1 MSILNFVSFQVSFAI
16 MHPDKIW
23 PDDSLSP
30 QKSHLSS
37 VKTFR
42 CSKHCF
48 VGSTFLQALHIK
60 CLTLFGHCKFYMT
73 FHIVVILELSKQP
86 GLSSL
91 PLVSTRYLDAIMY
104 ALLTVTMPFGD
115 FTQIWESDGFIGLI
129 GMLRIASASWG
140 RKVHLIKATSQ
151 SSNGTQSNQRC

>member
-16 MHPDKIW
+16 MHPHKIW
-23 PDDSLSP
+23 LDDSLSP

-73 FHIVVILELSKQP
+73 FHIVVILELSEQP

-129 GMLRIASASWG
+129 GMLRIASAS
-140 RKVHLIKATSQ
+140 
-151 SSNGTQSNQRC
+151 